1 MKIDLQRLQKQSGII
16 GTSEKISEVI
26 GMIAQVAPVDISVL
40 VTGESG
46 CGKEVIAKA
55 IHKHSKRSFTPMVT
69 VNCGAIPEGIIE
81 SELFG
86 HKKGSFTG
94 ASDDRKGYFE
104 QANKGTIF
112 LDEIGE
118 APLETQVKLLRVL
131 ETGEYMRVGESK
143 VRRTDVRVI
152 AATNKTLSDLVK
164 KEKFRQDL
172 YYRLKTVNIRIPSLR
187 ERVEDINAFVE
198 RFALEFTRSNEIL
211 YRGFMP
217 DAVRIMKQYDWP
229 GNVRELKNFV
239 EKIMVLEKGERI
251 TPEMVSRE
259 LEDVLNEPNLDNLK
273 LPIAV
278 NKTTDQ
284 AEIDIILRQLFSLKQ
299 DTEIIRTILSSDN
312 NDTSILSVNPI
323 IKNDSLKIINPINDK
338 VLEVT
343 EDGQPLIRD
352 DAIGEIRMKDLE
364 KEAIIRTLRFYNN
377 NRRKTAKSLGVSERT
392 LYRKIEDYK
401 LEPKIKKN
409 WDYFIKKQI

>member
-1 MKIDLQRLQKQSGII
+1 MKVDLQRLQKQSGII
-16 GTSEKISEVI
+16 GTSEKIYEVL

-46 CGKEVIAKA
+46 CGKEIIARS
-55 IHKHSKRSFTPMVT
+55 IHKHSKRSQTPMVI

-131 ETGEYMRVGESK
+131 ETGEYMRVGDSK
-143 VRRTDVRVI
+143 IRRTDVRVI
-152 AATNKTLSDLVK
+152 AATNKNLSDLVK
-164 KEKFRQDL
+164 KNQFRQDL
-172 YYRLKTVNIRIPSLR
+172 YYRLKTVNIHIPALR
-187 ERVEDINAFVE
+187 ERVEDINPFVE
-198 RFALEFTRSNEIL
+198 RFALEFTRSNEIR

-217 DAVRIMKQYDWP
+217 DAIRVMKQYDWP

-251 TPEMVSRE
+251 TADMVNRE
-259 LEDVLNEPNLDNLK
+259 LTDVINEPFMENDR
-273 LPIAV
+273 LPIAI
-278 NKTTDQ
+278 NKTSEQ

-299 DTEIIRTILSSDN
+299 DTELIRAILSSDN
-312 NDTSILSVNPI
+312 EKSFLNVKPILPSEDLRI
-323 IKNDSLKIINPINDK
+323 IPPVAETNM
-338 VLEVT
+338 EVT

-352 DAIGEIRMKDLE
+352 DAIGEILMKDLE
-364 KEAIIRTLRFYNN
+364 KEAIIRTLRFFNN
-377 NRRKTAKSLGVSERT
+377 NRRKTARSLGVSERT

-401 LEPKIKKN
+401 LEPKIKRS
-409 WDYFIKKQI
+409 

>member
-1 MKIDLQRLQKQSGII
+1 MKLDIQRLQKQSGII
-16 GTSEKISEVI
+16 GTSEKILEVI
-26 GMIAQVAPVDISVL
+26 GMIGQVAPVDISVL

-46 CGKEVIAKA
+46 TGKEVMARA
-55 IHKHSKRSFTPMVT
+55 IHKHSKRSSLPMVT

-94 ASDDRKGYFE
+94 ASADRKGYFE
-104 QANKGTIF
+104 EANKGTIF

-131 ETGEYMRVGESK
+131 ETGEFMRVGESK
-143 VRRTDVRVI
+143 VRYTDVRVI
-152 AATNKTLSDLVK
+152 AATNKNLAELVTK
-164 KEKFRQDL
+164 DRFRQDL
-172 YYRLKTVNIRIPSLR
+172 YYRLKTVMVHVPSLR
-187 ERVEDINAFVE
+187 DRVEDINPLVE

-217 DAVRIMKQYDWP
+217 DAIRIMKQYNWP
-229 GNVRELKNFV
+229 GNIRELKNFV

-251 TPEMVSRE
+251 TSDMVNRE
-259 LEDVLNEPNLDNLK
+259 LSDVLVDNVSDSYQ

-278 NKTTDQ
+278 NRTSEQ

-299 DTEIIRTILSSDN
+299 DTELIRKILGNEKDSNVSPINSIIPD
-312 NDTSILSVNPI
+312 
-323 IKNDSLKIINPINDK
+323 DSLKVISPIPDTTM
-338 VLEVT
+338 EVT

-352 DAIGEIRMKDLE
+352 DAIGEIIMKDLE
-364 KEAIIRTLRFYNN
+364 KEAIIRTLRFFNN
-377 NRRKTAKSLGVSERT
+377 NRRKTARSLGVSERT
-392 LYRKIEDYK
+392 LYRKIEDYN
-401 LEPKIKKN
+401 LEPKIRRNNK
-409 WDYFIKKQI
+409 

>member
-1 MKIDLQRLQKQSGII
+1 MKIDIQRLQKQSGII
-16 GTSEKISEVI
+16 GTSEKILEVL
-26 GMIAQVAPVDISVL
+26 GMISQVAPVDISVL
-40 VTGESG
+40 ITGESG
-46 CGKEVIAKA
+46 VGKEVVSRA
-55 IHKHSKRSFTPMVT
+55 IHKHSKRSNIPMVT

-94 ASDDRKGYFE
+94 AAEDRKGYFE

-143 VRRTDVRVI
+143 VRYTDVRVL
-152 AATNKTLSDLVK
+152 AATNKTLSELVK
-164 KEKFRQDL
+164 KDQFRQDL
-172 YYRLKTVNIRIPSLR
+172 YYRLKTVNIHIPSLR
-187 ERVEDINAFVE
+187 ERVEDINPFVE

-217 DAVRIMKQYDWP
+217 DAIRVMKQYDWP
-229 GNVRELKNFV
+229 GNIRELKNFV

-251 TPEMVSRE
+251 TVDMVNRE
-259 LEDVLNEPNLDNLK
+259 LNEVLPSSIIENNQ

-278 NKTTDQ
+278 NRSSEQ
-284 AEIDIILRQLFSLKQ
+284 AEIDIILRQLFLLRQ
-299 DTEIIRTILSSDN
+299 DTEIIRNLLSVDKDN
-312 NDTSILSVNPI
+312 NIIGVNPI
-323 IKNDSLKIINPINDK
+323 MPNDNMKVITPIPGTSI
-338 VLEVT
+338 EVT
-343 EDGQPLIRD
+343 EDGQPIIRD

-377 NRRKTAKSLGVSERT
+377 NRRKTARSLGVSERT
-392 LYRKIEDYK
+392 LYRKIEDYN
-401 LEPKIKKN
+401 LEPKIKRN
-409 WDYFIKKQI
+409 NT

>member
-1 MKIDLQRLQKQSGII
+1 MKLDTQRLQKQSGII
-16 GTSEKISEVI
+16 GTSEKILEVI

-40 VTGESG
+40 ITGESG
-46 CGKEVIAKA
+46 TGKEVMARA
-55 IHKHSKRSFTPMVT
+55 IHKHSKRSSLPMVT

-104 QANKGTIF
+104 EANKGTIF

-143 VRRTDVRVI
+143 VRYTDVRVI
-152 AATNKTLSDLVK
+152 AATNKNLAELVTK
-164 KEKFRQDL
+164 DRFRQDL
-172 YYRLKTVNIRIPSLR
+172 YYRLKTVMVQMPSLR
-187 ERVEDINAFVE
+187 ERVEDINPLVE

-217 DAVRIMKQYDWP
+217 EAIRIMKQYNWP
-229 GNVRELKNFV
+229 GNIRELKNFV

-251 TPEMVSRE
+251 TSEMVNRE
-259 LEDVLNEPNLDNLK
+259 LSDVLLDNVSDSYQ

-278 NKTTDQ
+278 NRTSEQ

-299 DTEIIRTILSSDN
+299 DTELIRKILGSEKDGNVSPIVNSIIPDESMKVISPIP
-312 NDTSILSVNPI
+312 DTTM
-323 IKNDSLKIINPINDK
+323 
-338 VLEVT
+338 EVT

-352 DAIGEIRMKDLE
+352 DAIGEIIMKDLE
-364 KEAIIRTLRFYNN
+364 KEAIIRTLRFFNN
-377 NRRKTAKSLGVSERT
+377 NRRKTARSLGVSERT
-392 LYRKIEDYK
+392 LYRKIEDYN
-401 LEPKIKKN
+401 LEPKIKRNSK
-409 WDYFIKKQI
+409 

>member
-46 CGKEVIAKA
+46 CGKEVVAKA

-172 YYRLKTVNIRIPSLR
+172 YYRLKTVNIHIPSLR

-251 TPEMVSRE
+251 TSEMVSRE
-259 LEDVLNEPNLDNLK
+259 LEDVLNEPILDNLK

-284 AEIDIILRQLFSLKQ
+284 AEIDIILRQLFLLKQ
-299 DTEIIRTILSSDN
+299 DTEIIRTILSPDN

-323 IKNDSLKIINPINDK
+323 IQNDNLKIINPINDK
-338 VLEVT
+338 ALEVT

-409 WDYFIKKQI
+409 

>member
-1 MKIDLQRLQKQSGII
+1 MKLDIQRLQKQSGII
-16 GTSEKISEVI
+16 GTSEKILEVI
-26 GMIAQVAPVDISVL
+26 GMIGQVAPVDISVL

-46 CGKEVIAKA
+46 TGKEVMARA
-55 IHKHSKRSFTPMVT
+55 IHKHSKRSSLPMVT

-104 QANKGTIF
+104 EANKGTIF

-143 VRRTDVRVI
+143 VRYTDVRVI
-152 AATNKTLSDLVK
+152 AATNKNLAELVTK
-164 KEKFRQDL
+164 DRFRQDL
-172 YYRLKTVNIRIPSLR
+172 FYRLKTVMVHVPSLR
-187 ERVEDINAFVE
+187 DRVEDINPLVE

-217 DAVRIMKQYDWP
+217 EAIRIMKQYNWP
-229 GNVRELKNFV
+229 GNIRELKNFV

-251 TPEMVSRE
+251 TSEMVNRE
-259 LEDVLNEPNLDNLK
+259 LSDVLLDNVSDSYQ

-278 NKTTDQ
+278 NRTSEQ

-299 DTEIIRTILSSDN
+299 DTELIRKILGSEKDGNVSPIVNSIISDESMKVISPIP
-312 NDTSILSVNPI
+312 DTTM
-323 IKNDSLKIINPINDK
+323 
-338 VLEVT
+338 EVT

-352 DAIGEIRMKDLE
+352 DAIGEIIMKDLE
-364 KEAIIRTLRFYNN
+364 KEAIIRTLRFFNN
-377 NRRKTAKSLGVSERT
+377 NRRKTARSLGVSERT
-392 LYRKIEDYK
+392 LYRKIEDYN
-401 LEPKIKKN
+401 LEPKIKRNSK
-409 WDYFIKKQI
+409 